1 MSSGPASSMSSGN
14 TSTFIASLTGRVGT
28 TGLCP
33 RQVLEEQGTRSEGRS
48 RRRGR
53 DSSLPPRRALLD
65 GEIKED
71 IRPEGKEI
79 MSAKKTAF
87 MRWMDGE
94 LRADKDFA
102 RRVDELVNEMKI
114 EQELVALRERRGISQ
129 RAAAKLIGASQPFV
143 AKLESG
149 RVKNLGVKT
158 LVKYA
163 TALGGKLTLRI
174 DPARIGSKTTRR
186 TFRRAS

>member
-1 MSSGPASSMSSGN
+1 MS
-14 TSTFIASLTGRVGT
+14 V
-28 TGLCP
+28 
-33 RQVLEEQGTRSEGRS
+33 
-48 RRRGR
+48 
-53 DSSLPPRRALLD
+53 
-65 GEIKED
+65 
-71 IRPEGKEI
+71 
-79 MSAKKTAF
+79 KKTAF
-87 MRWMDGE
+87 MRWVDGE
-94 LRADKDFA
+94 LRSDKDFS

-174 DPARIGSKTTRR
+174 EPGRTGSKPSRR
-186 TFRRAS
+186 TLRRAS

>member
-1 MSSGPASSMSSGN
+1 
-14 TSTFIASLTGRVGT
+14 
-28 TGLCP
+28 
-33 RQVLEEQGTRSEGRS
+33 
-48 RRRGR
+48 
-53 DSSLPPRRALLD
+53 
-65 GEIKED
+65 
-71 IRPEGKEI
+71 

-87 MRWMDGE
+87 MRWIDGE
-94 LRADKDFA
+94 LKSDKAFA

-174 DPARIGSKTTRR
+174 DPARAGSKASRR
-186 TFRRAS
+186 TLRRAS